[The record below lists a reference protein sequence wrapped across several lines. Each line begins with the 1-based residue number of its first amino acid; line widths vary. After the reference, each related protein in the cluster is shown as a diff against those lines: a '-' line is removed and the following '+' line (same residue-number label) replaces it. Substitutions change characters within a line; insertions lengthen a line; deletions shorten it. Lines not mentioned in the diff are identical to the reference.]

1 MLPAIPEH
9 ISIYATS
16 TGLDYAQVDTVVTL
30 PTFRRPDHVLKTL
43 NSLAR
48 QITKR
53 NFAVI
58 LVENEAEAQEGA
70 AAAAPLFLNNEC
82 KGMIIVE
89 SARGNCNAYNAAWL
103 MALHHFPNLQQL
115 LVIDDDEVASPD
127 WLETMCQAKERYQA
141 DFVGGPQVPVFEQEN
156 LNHWAKHPVFSPPYA
171 VSGKVPVLYSS
182 GNLLVSRAVLDKM
195 PFPFLDLVFNFTGGG
210 DSDFISRSLVAG
222 FTTSWSAEAQ
232 VFETIPSRRLE
243 GDWIRDRGLRN
254 GMLST
259 RIEKR
264 KRAHEPLV
272 DAKTFFK
279 SLAILGVSPFKA
291 LIKGMKSRSA
301 KIGLYYIHVGL
312 GRVAAHFGY
321 NHEQYRNPEKN

>member
-1 MLPAIPEH
+1 MLPALPEH
-9 ISIYATS
+9 ISIFATS
-16 TGLDYAQVDTVVTL
+16 ADLDKSQVDTVITL

-43 NSLAR
+43 HSLNA
-48 QITKR
+48 QKTSR
-53 NFAVI
+53 NFAII
-58 LVENEAEAQEGA
+58 LVENEAEAHEGA
-70 AAAAPLFLNNEC
+70 TAAAPLFLDNRC

-103 MALHHFPNLQQL
+103 TALHHFPNLQQL
-115 LVIDDDEVASPD
+115 LVIDDDEIADPD

-141 DFVGGPQVPVFEQEN
+141 DLVGGPQVPVFEQEA
-156 LNHWAKHPVFSPPYA
+156 LNHWAKHPVFSPPYFT
-171 VSGKVPVLYSS
+171 SGKVPVLYSS
-182 GNLLVSRAVLDKM
+182 GNFLVSRSVLDKM
-195 PFPFLDLVFNFTGGG
+195 PFPFLELAFNFTGGG
-210 DSDFISRSLVAG
+210 DSDFISRCLTAG
-222 FTTSWSAEAQ
+222 FKTAWSAEAK

-264 KRAHEPLV
+264 KLSHQPLG
-272 DAKTFFK
+272 DFKTFMK
-279 SLAILGVSPFKA
+279 SIAILGVSPVKA
-291 LIKGMKSRSA
+291 LVKGMQSKSVA
-301 KIGLYYIHVGL
+301 IGLYYIHVGL